1 MLLGWLKTKRKLC
14 YSLVMFTSFAMPA
27 QTADDDEL
35 PDMALL
41 EYLAELVEVDGELV
55 GPLDM
60 AEVDEQAI
68 DTKATDKDEQT
79 AKPKDQSTDSP
90 QEDKH
95 D

>member
-1 MLLGWLKTKRKLC
+1 MLHGWLKTNKKLC
-14 YSLVMFTSFAMPA
+14 YSLVALTSFALPA

-55 GPLDM
+55 GPMDM
-60 AEVDEQAI
+60 AEDNDKQTDADEQI
-68 DTKATDKDEQT
+68 KQQPKEPTK
-79 AKPKDQSTDSP
+79 S
-90 QEDKH
+90 QEDNEH